1 MNLLKKLECKKLQK
15 SPPKPNSKETHAQR
29 LVSWAWTQL
38 KSLVARTAVWGLIN
52 CYDCKVCKCWWL
64 WNSCCEPP
72 NLPVSAYLC
81 LSSVS
86 KGFFSENTPV
96 LKLVFQL
103 SLTWFLSCF
112 KKTLLQCVFSSH
124 LFFSEAPKD
133 WSRLFDLHASHPP
146 KCGLNRRAG
155 DGEDVAHSLCALREG
170 LCGSAVLYI
179 CRDSVCF
186 LRHVTAHTQSKP
198 NDFLHRVDDTRSH
211 HKGPST
217 SDIKLILLWK
227 TVALTKPTFHL

>member
-86 KGFFSENTPV
+86 KGFFSENMPV

-124 LFFSEAPKD
+124 LFSQRHQNTEVGGLTCMHHVHRSVVWTEGQEMEGTLPTASVLCERACVAALCCTSAGTVCAFRD
-133 WSRLFDLHASHPP
+133 MSRHA
-146 KCGLNRRAG
+146 
-155 DGEDVAHSLCALREG
+155 
-170 LCGSAVLYI
+170 
-179 CRDSVCF
+179 
-186 LRHVTAHTQSKP
+186 
-198 NDFLHRVDDTRSH
+198 HRVSQMISYT
-211 HKGPST
+211 G
-217 SDIKLILLWK
+217 
-227 TVALTKPTFHL
+227 